1 LVAPLAGKTLLPGF
15 LEAHSHYFSSLTVAN
30 HLNVYAPLAGPGKD
44 PTSIVA
50 ALVKFRDEHEIP
62 KGVVIQAY
70 PYDENVMPNGVGLT
84 RDDLDKKLE
93 FLSRKRII

>member
-15 LEAHSHYFSSLTVAN
+15 LDAHSHYFSSLTVAN

-50 ALVKFRDEHEIP
+50 ALAKFHDEHQIP
-62 KGVVIQAY
+62 KGA
-70 PYDENVMPNGVGLT
+70 
-84 RDDLDKKLE
+84 
-93 FLSRKRII
+93 